1 MKKLLFLAASLTL
14 ALAAFCQDLGTA
26 GLTGAVADPS
36 GAMVSG
42 AQITVHS
49 NANGTERHTTTTSA
63 GIFVVAELAPG
74 DYELTVN
81 SSGFAQSKT
90 TVHLVVGQQANV
102 RLNLHVGNQEQKIQ
116 VSDEAPLVQ
125 TNSSVVDGIIDA
137 KAIDSLP
144 LNGRNFLELALLMP
158 GNSPAPLFDP
168 TKSDTVL
175 VSSAGQLGRGQNVT
189 IDGGDDNDDVVG
201 GMLLNLPEDA
211 VQEFQIATN
220 RFDASLGRS
229 TSSVVNV
236 VSKQGT
242 NELHGTA
249 ALFARDKAL
258 QANPDNFGHP
268 QTETPPFRREQYTG
282 SIGGALVKDRAWW
295 FTSFEYRDQMGG
307 ILVGQRDLASHSIT
321 TGFAEAPLTDLLGT
335 GRVDW
340 QLSPKDTVTSRYSIE
355 RFDGTSNS
363 ATDRAIGSDGEV
375 QDSVNHFQDIT
386 TSWTRV
392 ISPTMLN
399 RARFSVNLFQNN
411 TNGTDQ
417 GPQID
422 FPSIETGSSYR
433 VPQQTRQ
440 RRFQFG
446 DTVDWTKGKHNFKIG
461 AEFQRVGADF
471 NLGVFQSGF
480 VQAVEDFPDFDRNKD
495 GVVND
500 ADVLFAVGLISHTP
514 TRPLIIPDADN
525 NYIATFIQDDWH
537 IHRQLTLNLGLR
549 YELDT
554 DVKNVGHYDQVNPI
568 AKPFLV
574 GSRHPDYHNF
584 GPRVGFNWANASG
597 KLSVHG
603 GYGIY
608 YDRITLEIDSLER
621 GEDGRALAIDVHA
634 GNVLSDPSTGI
645 PIFLAPD
652 GTFADPAHTP
662 TLLNPFSAFIIPGAG
677 AGGIY
682 IIDNKMQNPMV
693 QQFNVGVQYQFANNW
708 VVRADGLHDLGTH
721 FIIGV
726 PIATVFNP
734 VVGGPDT
741 VKDLQSSVNTHYD
754 ALLLTVD
761 HPFSQRF
768 AFHSAYTLSKSMNYA
783 NDDQIPF
790 ANGPIDPTD
799 LHREYGPTPND
810 QRNRLV
816 LAGTVAL
823 PWGLQLSPLWTI
835 ASAVP
840 MDILLPDGG
849 SRIPEIQRNAGGR
862 EFHSAA
868 DLNAFITNLNAAGG
882 VNGDPLPLVG
892 PNAKFGDMFS
902 SFDARLSKTFK
913 FGERTSFEV
922 MAECF
927 NLANRTNVLGISNTN
942 YSGYNNV
949 LVRDNNDPSK
959 PGYLHSS
966 AFGQPVTTAGGI
978 FGSGGPRAFQFAA
991 RFSF

>member
-1 MKKLLFLAASLTL
+1 MKKILLLLAALTL
-14 ALAAFCQDLGTA
+14 ALASFCQELGTA
-26 GLTGAVADPS
+26 SLSGVVADAS
-36 GAMVSG
+36 GAMVTG
-42 AQITVHS
+42 AKIAIHNIATG
-49 NANGTERHTTTTSA
+49 AERQATTTSA
-63 GIFVVAELAPG
+63 GIFVVPELAPG
-74 DYELTVN
+74 DYDVRVTAA
-81 SSGFAQSKT
+81 GFAVAKA
-90 TVHLVVGQQANV
+90 TVHLVVGQQANT
-102 RLNLHVGNQEQKIQ
+102 RFDLQVGNHEQVVQ
-116 VSDEAPLVQ
+116 VSDQAPLVQ

-144 LNGRNFLELALLMP
+144 LNGRNFLELAMLMP

-175 VSSAGQLGRGQNVT
+175 VSSAGQLGRGQNIT

-201 GMLLNLPEDA
+201 GMLLNLPQDS

-220 RFDASLGRS
+220 RFDAELGRS
-229 TSSVVNV
+229 TSAAVNV
-236 VSKQGT
+236 VTKSGT

-249 ALFARDKAL
+249 AVFARDKAL
-258 QANPDNFGHP
+258 QANPDTFG
-268 QTETPPFRREQYTG
+268 QITGSTPPFRREQYTG

-307 ILVGQRDLASHSIT
+307 VLVGQRDLATRSIT
-321 TGFAEAPLTDLLGT
+321 TSFSEAPLTDLLGT

-340 QLSPKDTVTSRYSIE
+340 QLSPKDTLTSRYSIE
-355 RFDGTSNS
+355 RFDGTSNA
-363 ATDRAIGSDGEV
+363 ATDRAIGTSGEL
-375 QDSVNHFQDIT
+375 QDSVNHFQDVT

-392 ISPTMLN
+392 ISSTMVN
-399 RARFSVNLFQNN
+399 RARFTVNLFQNN
-411 TNGTDQ
+411 TNGTNQ

-422 FPSIETGSSYR
+422 FPSIEEGSSYR
-433 VPQQTRQ
+433 VPQATHQ
-440 RRFQFG
+440 RRLQWG
-446 DTVDWTKGKHNFKIG
+446 DTLDWAHGKHNFKFG
-461 AEFQRVGADF
+461 GEFQRVGADF
-471 NLGVFQSGF
+471 NLGVFQQGF
-480 VQAVEDFPDFDRNKD
+480 IQAVEDFPDFDRNND
-495 GVVND
+495 GVVNN
-500 ADVLFAVGLISHTP
+500 ADILFAVGLISHTP

-525 NYIATFIQDDWH
+525 NYIAGFVQDDWRVRH
-537 IHRQLTLNLGLR
+537 NLTLNLGLR

-554 DVKNVGHYDQVNPI
+554 DVKDVGHYNQVNPI
-568 AKPFLV
+568 AQPYLV

-584 GPRVGFNWANASG
+584 GPRVGFNWANQNA
-597 KLSVHG
+597 KFSVHG
-603 GYGIY
+603 GYGMY

-621 GEDGRALAIDVHA
+621 GEDGRSLAIDVHA
-634 GNVLSDPSTGI
+634 GNVIADPSTGI
-645 PIFLAPD
+645 PFFL
-652 GTFADPAHTP
+652 DPTGHFVPGAP
-662 TLLNPFSAFIIPGAG
+662 TLANPFSAFIIPGAG

-693 QQFNVGVQYQFANNW
+693 QQFNLGVQYQFANNW

-726 PIATVFNP
+726 PIATVYNP

-790 ANGPIDPTD
+790 ANGPIDPTN

-810 QRNRLV
+810 QRHRLV
-816 LAGTVAL
+816 IAGTANL
-823 PWGLQLSPLWTI
+823 PLGLQLSPLWTI

-862 EFHSAA
+862 EFHTAA
-868 DLNAFITNLNAAGG
+868 ELNAFITQLNASGG
-882 VNGDPLPLVG
+882 VNGEPLPLVDS
-892 PNAKFGDMFS
+892 NARFGD
-902 SFDARLSKTFK
+902 SFNSLDMRLSKTFHVR
-913 FGERTSFEV
+913 ERTSIEL

-927 NLANRTNVLGISNTN
+927 NVANRTNVLGISNTN

-949 LVRDNNDPSK
+949 LVRDSNDPSSA
-959 PGYLHSS
+959 GYLHSS
-966 AFGQPVTTAGGI
+966 AFGQPVTTAGGV